1 MATTSLKLSDELKQ
15 RTVALA
21 QKQGVSPHAFMVDAI
36 EHAAAAAELRAG
48 FVGEAQAARVVMLKS
63 GKGFEA
69 NEVHAYL
76 KARIIDKKATKPKAK
91 SWQG

>member
-36 EHAAAAAELRAG
+36 EHAATAAERRAG
-48 FVGEAQAARVVMLKS
+48 FVEDAQAARDQMLKT
-63 GKGFEA
+63 GKGFDA
-69 NEVHAYL
+69 DAVHAYL
-76 KARIIDKKATKPKAK
+76 KARITDKKTPKPKAQ
-91 SWQG
+91 SWQR